1 LKKLIACLA
10 CRNSGSRLYG
20 KPLQNLDIKNNISIL
35 DYIIS
40 YLKKS
45 KSIDEIVLG
54 VAEGAENDVYHSIAK
69 KHNISSISG
78 DEKDVLFR
86 LIKCCK
92 HVNGTDVFRVTS
104 ESPFCLYEYID
115 NVWLNHREKNFD
127 LSTIDNVPNGS
138 GFEIINLNS
147 LEKSWNNGSAK
158 HRSELC
164 TLYIRENKKDFKI
177 NFVSTEN
184 KLQREDIRLTAD
196 YPEDLVLLRSVYEK
210 FKKLSPNIPVNLI
223 IDYLD
228 HNNEIKNLVNKYV
241 SDGITTMYI

>member
-1 LKKLIACLA
+1 MKKLIACLA

-45 KSIDEIVLG
+45 RSIDEIVLG
-54 VAEGAENDVYHSIAK
+54 VAEGTENDVYHSIAK

-78 DEKDVLFR
+78 DEKDVLSR

-127 LSTIDNVPNGS
+127 LSTIDNVPNSSVRNKGRRRNNPPR
-138 GFEIINLNS
+138 I
-147 LEKSWNNGSAK
+147 EKKMYSARNRNNPLRRTFIG
-158 HRSELC
+158 
-164 TLYIRENKKDFKI
+164 EN
-177 NFVSTEN
+177 NT
-184 KLQREDIRLTAD
+184 
-196 YPEDLVLLRSVYEK
+196 
-210 FKKLSPNIPVNLI
+210 
-223 IDYLD
+223 
-228 HNNEIKNLVNKYV
+228 
-241 SDGITTMYI
+241 